1 MNQTPTPLGLQET
14 IAESIYITRPLL
26 HRILPWL
33 RAGSDCTLGGSRR
46 CCRLSPGAAP
56 GFSLPAAALLRQSPR
71 DSSLLLCLD
80 AHLNHWSCGC
90 KCSSPFPKP
99 PSITQACILVHT
111 AALCWYPG
119 DGFGYMPLI
128 RHLWFIPF
136 LDCVFLVLSLG
147 VWGQRSW
154 KPWLLSAVLD
164 ISRSV

>member
-56 GFSLPAAALLRQSPR
+56 GFSLPAAALLRQSPW

-80 AHLNHWSCGC
+80 AHLSHWSCGC

-99 PSITQACILVHT
+99 P
-111 AALCWYPG
+111 ALPK
-119 DGFGYMPLI
+119 L
-128 RHLWFIPF
+128 
-136 LDCVFLVLSLG
+136 VFLCTRQRFAGTQGMVLATCLSLG
-147 VWGQRSW
+147 
-154 KPWLLSAVLD
+154 
-164 ISRSV
+164 ISGSFHSLTVCS